1 MLEYF
6 PEKLQKKHE
15 NVEMEEELNIRSDP
29 VLLINKINELERER
43 DMLRAETK
51 IDGEILI
58 YNF

>member
-1 MLEYF
+1 
-6 PEKLQKKHE
+6 
-15 NVEMEEELNIRSDP
+15 MEEELNIRSDP

>member
-1 MLEYF
+1 LLEYF